1 MFGIPLIDVPFI
13 NARFARSALP
23 HAPVLE
29 YETKR
34 RVRGGRLRRTALGSR
49 HG

>member
-1 MFGIPLIDVPFI
+1 MFGIPLIDVPVV

-29 YETKR
+29 DERKR
-34 RVRGGRLRRTALGSR
+34 RIRGGRSRRTALGSR

>member
-1 MFGIPLIDVPFI
+1 MLAIPLIDVPAI

-23 HAPVLE
+23 NAPVLE
-29 YETKR
+29 DEKRR
-34 RVRGGRLRRTALGSR
+34 RVRGGRARRTALGSR

>member
-1 MFGIPLIDVPFI
+1 MFGIPLIDVPVI

-23 HAPVLE
+23 SAPVME
-29 YETKR
+29 GEKKR
-34 RVRGGRLRRTALGSR
+34 RVRGGRTRRSALGSR